1 MAEANVTTDSSA
13 PKALDVPTTDV
24 NDLVKPNT
32 EGYYEQED
40 WRPEPLYQYGTLDT
54 SDTAGAAHQSV
65 AEVSPVFQEARARTL
80 VTAARA
86 LDPEDDGVGEEMV
99 TLPTGSVTVTG
110 SVRTADEARRDIEI
124 GIRKAAENPVIYGG
138 PTEQQRKAAEEDEDA
153 DDRKAESETAFQGGS
168 TATTATTAES
178 TGQRS
183 RAATSAAGHRTADK
197 KN

>member
-99 TLPTGSVTVTG
+99 TLPTAAQGGRGGRGRRRPEGRERDGLPGRQHRDHRHHGGVHRAALARGHLGGRPPDGRQEELIKLSVATG
-110 SVRTADEARRDIEI
+110 KEGPPDVSRS
-124 GIRKAAENPVIYGG
+124 GG
-138 PTEQQRKAAEEDEDA
+138 PSVSCPFSCRGA
-153 DDRKAESETAFQGGS
+153 
-168 TATTATTAES
+168 
-178 TGQRS
+178 
-183 RAATSAAGHRTADK
+183 
-197 KN
+197 